1 MILLDTDHL
10 TVLAFPEHAQH
21 GTLQSRMAA
30 AQNETFATTVVSAE
44 EQMRGW
50 LAFINRVRAVEQ
62 QSTAYDRL
70 AQLFRF
76 FSQWTI
82 VSFDTQ
88 AAQEFRA
95 LRKQKI
101 RIGTMD
107 LKIAS
112 IALVHNALLLSA
124 NLQDF
129 QQVPGLRVEN
139 WLTP

>member
-1 MILLDTDHL
+1 
-10 TVLAFPEHAQH
+10 
-21 GTLQSRMAA
+21 
-30 AQNETFATTVVSAE
+30 E
-44 EQMRGW
+44 EQLRGW

-70 AQLFRF
+70 TQLFRF

-112 IALVHNALLLSA
+112 IALVHKALLLSA

-129 QQVPGLRVEN
+129 QQVPGVRVEN